1 MILNNYEY
9 LYPDNGYPSLKIN
22 SYIFIC
28 IISFIIG
35 IFLISKSDALEREN
49 TSPLLQK
56 ITKILRNIALFTSLG
71 SFLFYIYLY
80 VVKYLPE
87 YYQWFD
93 DLPIEMK
100 TAIIGKSIINNMRNY

>member
-1 MILNNYEY
+1 MYYFFYYWN
-9 LYPDNGYPSLKIN
+9 
-22 SYIFIC
+22 
-28 IISFIIG
+28 
-35 IFLISKSDALEREN
+35 FLISKSDALEREN

-87 YYQWFD
+87 YYQWFE

-100 TAIIGKSIINNMRNY
+100 TAIIAKSVINNMRNY